1 MKCITFVV
9 LCSSLFA
16 TLREDLD
23 EIVEQFDAKAHVGI
37 EVVSIKTGQ
46 KLYQRNSDHLF
57 VPASCSKLFTG
68 AAALSILGVDYQF
81 ETKLFLDGEGN
92 LYLKGS
98 GDPSLSRYDIEK
110 LATQLVMRGVTEV
123 GEIYVD
129 NFDFDDFS
137 QGPGWMWDEPIEYW
151 NSPMDGLTVDH
162 SSVHVW
168 IIPGK
173 QVATPP
179 LVCIDPALRNFIIQ
193 NRAVTGTE
201 ESLKVDR
208 RPIPNDWT
216 IDVEGSISFKSN
228 PLEFKIPVPYP
239 SIYAGQIL
247 KNLLQI
253 RGVKIRGE
261 IRRERTPAKADVV
274 AVHASAPLSQIV
286 QYMMKHSD
294 NLYADNL
301 FKKMGQQAV
310 GAPGTWQKGSLAIR
324 QFLLRDAAIDPADMV
339 ILDGSGLSRYN
350 LVSPRYLIQLL
361 TYLAK
366 EFKCSPE
373 FTASLPI
380 SGVDGTL
387 KNRLTQAKSRVRAKT
402 GSMTGI
408 TTMAGYVTTKDN
420 DLLAFAIMINGFV
433 RPTKEYRKDLED
445 AICLKLA
452 NFQTSKK

>member
-1 MKCITFVV
+1 MKPIIF
-9 LCSSLFA
+9 LALYSSLFA

-23 EIVEQFDAKAHVGI
+23 EIVKQFDSKAHVGI
-37 EVVSIKTGQ
+37 EVVSVKTGQ
-46 KLYQRNSDHLF
+46 RLYQRNSDHLF
-57 VPASCSKLFTG
+57 VPANCSKLFTG

-81 ETKLFLDGEGN
+81 ETKLFLDEEDN

-98 GDPSLSRYDIEK
+98 GDPTLSRYDIEK
-110 LATQLVMRGVTEV
+110 LVIQLSMRGVTEV

-173 QVATPP
+173 QVAAPP
-179 LVCIDPALRNFIIQ
+179 LVCIDPALKNFIIQ
-193 NRAVTGTE
+193 NKAVTGGE
-201 ESLKVDR
+201 GSLKVDR

-216 IDVEGSISFKSN
+216 IDVEGTISSKSR

-247 KNLLQI
+247 KNLLQA
-253 RGVKIRGE
+253 RGIQVRGE
-261 IRRERTPAKADVV
+261 IHREKTPAQVAVV
-274 AVHASAPLSQIV
+274 AVHASIPLSQIV

-301 FKKMGQQAV
+301 FKKMGQQAI

-324 QFLLRDAAIDPADMV
+324 QFLLRDAAIDPAEMV

-350 LVSPRYLIQLL
+350 LLSPRYLIQLL

-366 EFKCSPE
+366 EFKCSAE

-380 SGVDGTL
+380 SGIDGSL
-387 KNRLTQAKSRVRAKT
+387 KNRLVQARSRVRAET

-408 TTMAGYVTTKDN
+408 ATMAGYVTTKDN
-420 DLLAFAIMINGFV
+420 DLLAFAVMINGLV
-433 RPTKEYRKDLED
+433 RPTKEYKRDLED
-445 AICLKLA
+445 AICLKLV
-452 NFQTSKK
+452 NFQSSKK